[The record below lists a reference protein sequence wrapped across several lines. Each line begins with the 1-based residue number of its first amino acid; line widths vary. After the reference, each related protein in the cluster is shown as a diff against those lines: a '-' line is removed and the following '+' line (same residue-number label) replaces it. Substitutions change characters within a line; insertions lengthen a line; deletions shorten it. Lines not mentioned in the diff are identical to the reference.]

1 MADVL
6 EVRDPDR
13 ATAIAALAARTFP
26 LACPPGTR
34 REDIELF
41 VAEHLSCGAFTRYV
55 LDPGSTVTVAEES
68 GGPVGY
74 SLLVHDHE
82 PEGPE
87 RASLR
92 RHPTSLLSK
101 FYVDPDRHGGGIAS
115 ALMGQTLAAAER
127 AGSASVWLGV
137 NDQNARA
144 IRFYTRMGFATV
156 GTRSFTLGRDTH
168 SDLVLERVLDP
179 G

>member
-13 ATAIAALAARTFP
+13 AAAIAALAARTFP

-34 REDIELF
+34 RLDVDLF
-41 VAEHLSCGAFTRYV
+41 VAEHLSPVAFAGYV
-55 LDPGSTVTVAEES
+55 LDPGTTVTVAEEAER
-68 GGPVGY
+68 PVGY

-82 PEGPE
+82 PGGPE
-87 RASLR
+87 RESLR
-92 RHPTSLLSK
+92 HHPTSLLSK
-101 FYVDPDRHGGGIAS
+101 FYLDPDRHGGGIAS
-115 ALMGQTLAAAER
+115 ALMVQTVAAAER
-127 AGSASVWLGV
+127 AGSAGVWLGV

-144 IRFYTRMGFATV
+144 IRFYTRMGFETV

-168 SDLVLERVLDP
+168 SDLVLERELAA